1 MTVCGII
8 KPKHSSGNKGPKKGK
23 EININSH
30 QNHQSMTTTA
40 NQSASAMNL
49 TMVSLANIQPSAYNP
64 RKHYSEESLTELAES
79 IRQQGVLQPI
89 KVRPLADTDR
99 YEIIFGER
107 RYRAAQIA
115 GLAEIPATIAD
126 YSDEEAEE
134 IAITEN
140 LHRED
145 VTPIEEANAYQR
157 LIDSGRHDVSTLA
170 ILFGKCEN
178 YIRSRLKF
186 TALIPE
192 IADLMSAESISIGV
206 ANEICRY
213 GEDIQREVYEQH
225 LKAGGYNNWLGM
237 KATDIAEAI
246 QRNYTT
252 DLERY
257 RFDKSVCAQCP
268 SNTNHLLLF
277 SDGGCG
283 NCTNRKCLAER
294 VTSHIVD
301 EAIKAVDNDP
311 LIVICQRQYTSSAE
325 AVNRLKD
332 MGYDVVNVD
341 YVTRF
346 PYLADVPKAE
356 DFDTNEELE
365 AALVK
370 YDEAR
375 EQHNEAMSEL
385 NRKREDGEVTF
396 YVEIGSTDISFGY
409 IRNDRSNTS
418 GEKEE
423 SPIEKLDKKD
433 ARNKEI
439 AEEKAI
445 ADTKKKILEV
455 NMTDTKFSADEE
467 RMVYYFLL
475 SSLRKE
481 HYSEL
486 GVDGTD
492 YYLTEEL
499 KMKIVSNL
507 TARTKAIIR
516 RDYLLEKF
524 KDTTRGTAVATMFR
538 DFAKK
543 HMADELAVI
552 ESVHNEVYDKRHQR
566 IEEKKAALIK
576 EQEKEDT
583 PQEASE
589 TTEPTEAETQ
599 EIQTEETA
607 A

>member
-1 MTVCGII
+1 
-8 KPKHSSGNKGPKKGK
+8 
-23 EININSH
+23 
-30 QNHQSMTTTA
+30 MTTTA

-64 RKHYSEESLTELAES
+64 RKHYAEESLAELAES

-192 IADLMSAESISIGV
+192 IAELMSAESISIGV

-225 LKAGGYNNWLGM
+225 LKNTVGYNNWLGM

-252 DLERY
+252 DLGRY

-301 EAIKAVDNDP
+301 EAVKAVDNAP

-325 AVNRLKD
+325 AVSRLKD
-332 MGYDVVNVD
+332 LGYEVVNVD

-346 PYLADVPKAE
+346 PYLADAPKAE
-356 DFDTNEELE
+356 DFDTNEELVE
-365 AALVK
+365 ALAK
-370 YDEAR
+370 YDKAR
-375 EQHNEAMSEL
+375 EQHNEAMAEL
-385 NRKREDGEVTF
+385 NSRREDGEVTF
-396 YVEIGSTDISFGY
+396 YAEIGSTDITFGY
-409 IRNDRSNTS
+409 IQNDRSDTS
-418 GEKEE
+418 GKKAE
-423 SPIEKLDKKD
+423 SPIEKLEKKD

-439 AEEKAI
+439 AEEKTI

-455 NMTDTKFSADEE
+455 NMADTKFTADEE

-481 HYSEL
+481 HYAEL
-486 GVDGTD
+486 GVVERTSCHQ
-492 YYLTEEL
+492 YLTEEE

-543 HMADELAVI
+543 HMADELAEI

-576 EQEKEDT
+576 EQEKEDS
-583 PQEASE
+583 PREASE
-589 TTEPTEAETQ
+589 TAEPTEAEPQ

>member
-1 MTVCGII
+1 
-8 KPKHSSGNKGPKKGK
+8 
-23 EININSH
+23 
-30 QNHQSMTTTA
+30 MTTNA
-40 NQSASAMNL
+40 IQSESAMNL
-49 TMVSLANIQPSAYNP
+49 TMVALANIQPSAYNP
-64 RKHYSEESLTELAES
+64 RKHYSEESLAELAES

-89 KVRPLADTDR
+89 KVRPLADADR
-99 YEIIFGER
+99 YEIVFGER

-115 GLAEIPATIAD
+115 GLAEMPVTIAI

-157 LIDSGRHDVSTLA
+157 LIDSGRHDVSSLA
-170 ILFGKCEN
+170 ILFGKSEN

-192 IADLMSAESISIGV
+192 IADLMTAESISISV

-237 KATDIAEAI
+237 KANDIAEAI
-246 QRNYTT
+246 QRNYTNN
-252 DLERY
+252 LEHY

-283 NCTNRKCLAER
+283 NCSNRKCLAER
-294 VTSHIVD
+294 VTSLIVD
-301 EAIKAVDNDP
+301 EMIRAIENDP
-311 LIVICQRQYTSSAE
+311 RVVISHSSYSYNSE
-325 AVNRLKD
+325 AVSRLKD
-332 MGYDVVNVD
+332 MGHEVVATN

-346 PYLADVPKAE
+346 PKLAEAPEAE
-356 DFDTNEELE
+356 DYDTKEE
-365 AALVK
+365 
-370 YDEAR
+370 YDEALAEYEEAR
-375 EQHNEAMSEL
+375 EKHTEAMAEL
-385 NRKREDGEVTF
+385 NRRREDGEVTF
-396 YVEIGSTDISFGY
+396 YVEIGETDINSGY
-409 IRNDRSNTS
+409 LRNDRHTAS
-418 GEKEE
+418 GEKPA
-423 SPIEKLDKKD
+423 SPMEKLERQD

-455 NMTDTKFSADEE
+455 DMSDTKFSADEE

-481 HYSEL
+481 HYSEF
-486 GVDGTD
+486 GIDGTD
-492 YYLTEEL
+492 YCLTEEL

-524 KDTTRGTAVATMFR
+524 KDTTRGTAVATMFH

-543 HMADELAVI
+543 HMADELAEI
-552 ESVHNEVYDKRHQR
+552 ENTHKEVYDKRHQR

-576 EQEKEDT
+576 GQQKEDT
-583 PQEASE
+583 SE
-589 TTEPTEAETQ
+589 TTDTTEAEIP
-599 EIQTEETA
+599 EIQTGETA

>member
-1 MTVCGII
+1 
-8 KPKHSSGNKGPKKGK
+8 
-23 EININSH
+23 
-30 QNHQSMTTTA
+30 MTTTA
-40 NQSASAMNL
+40 IQSANAMNL
-49 TMVSLANIQPSAYNP
+49 TMVALANIQPSAYNP
-64 RKHYSEESLTELAES
+64 RKHYADESLAELAES

-89 KVRPLADTDR
+89 KVRPLAETDR
-99 YEIIFGER
+99 YEIVFGER

-115 GLAEIPATIAD
+115 GLAEIPVTIAA

-192 IADLMSAESISIGV
+192 IAELMTAESISIGV

-225 LKAGGYNNWLGM
+225 LKCAGGYGSWLGM
-237 KATDIAEAI
+237 KATEIAEAI
-246 QRNYTT
+246 QHNYTNN
-252 DLERY
+252 LEHY
-257 RFDKSVCAQCP
+257 GFDKSVCALCP

-283 NCTNRKCLAER
+283 NCTNRKCLAEK

-301 EAIKAVDNDP
+301 EAVKAVENDP
-311 LIVICQRQYTSSAE
+311 HIVLSHGKYCYNSE
-325 AVNRLKD
+325 AVNRLKE
-332 MGYDVVNVD
+332 MGHEVVATD

-346 PYLADVPKAE
+346 PKLDEAPDAE
-356 DFDTNEELE
+356 DYDTKEEYEE
-365 AALVK
+365 AIAEYEEV
-370 YDEAR
+370 R
-375 EQHNEAMSEL
+375 EKHTEAMAEL
-385 NRKREDGEVTF
+385 NRKRDSGEVTF
-396 YVEIGSTDISFGY
+396 YVEIGQSNLLFGY
-409 IRNDRSNTS
+409 ISHNRTTS
-418 GEKEE
+418 LGEKPL
-423 SPIEKLDKKD
+423 SPMEKLEKQD

-439 AEEKAI
+439 AEEKSI
-445 ADTKKKILEV
+445 DDTKKKILEV
-455 NMTDTKFSADEE
+455 NMSDTKFSADEE

-486 GVDGTD
+486 GIDSTNH
-492 YYLTEEL
+492 YLSEEL

-507 TARTKAIIR
+507 NARTKAIIR

-524 KDTTRGTAVATMFR
+524 KDTRRGTAVATMFH

-543 HMADELAVI
+543 HMSEELAEI
-552 ESVHNEVYDKRHQR
+552 ENIHNEVYDKRHQR
-566 IEEKKAALIK
+566 IEERKAALIK
-576 EQEKEDT
+576 EQQNEET
-583 PQEASE
+583 PEETSE
-589 TTEPTEAETQ
+589 TADITEAEIQ

>member
-1 MTVCGII
+1 
-8 KPKHSSGNKGPKKGK
+8 
-23 EININSH
+23 
-30 QNHQSMTTTA
+30 MTTTA
-40 NQSASAMNL
+40 IQSANAMNL
-49 TMVSLANIQPSAYNP
+49 TMVALANIQPSAYNP
-64 RKHYSEESLTELAES
+64 RKHYAEESLAELAES

-89 KVRPLADTDR
+89 KVRPLAEPDR
-99 YEIIFGER
+99 YEIVFGER

-115 GLAEIPATIAD
+115 GLAEIPVTIAA

-192 IADLMSAESISIGV
+192 IAELMTAESISIGV

-225 LKAGGYNNWLGM
+225 LKCAGGYGSWLGM
-237 KATDIAEAI
+237 KATEIAEAI
-246 QRNYTT
+246 QHHYTNN
-252 DLERY
+252 LEHY
-257 RFDKSVCAQCP
+257 SFDKSVCALCP

-283 NCTNRKCLAER
+283 NCTNRKCLAEK

-301 EAIKAVDNDP
+301 EAVKAVENDP
-311 LIVICQRQYTSSAE
+311 HIVLSHGKYCYNSE
-325 AVNRLKD
+325 AVNRLKG
-332 MGYDVVNVD
+332 MGYEVAATD

-346 PYLADVPKAE
+346 PKLDETPDAE
-356 DFDTNEELE
+356 DYDTKEEYEE
-365 AALVK
+365 AIAEYEEV
-370 YDEAR
+370 R
-375 EQHNEAMSEL
+375 EKHTEAMAEL
-385 NRKREDGEVTF
+385 NRKRDSGEVTF
-396 YVEIGSTDISFGY
+396 YVEIGQSNLLFGY
-409 IRNDRSNTS
+409 ISHNRTTS
-418 GEKEE
+418 LGEKPL
-423 SPIEKLDKKD
+423 SPMEKLEKQD

-439 AEEKAI
+439 AEEKSI
-445 ADTKKKILEV
+445 DDTKKKILEV
-455 NMTDTKFSADEE
+455 NMSDTKFSADEE

-486 GVDGTD
+486 GIDSTNH
-492 YYLTEEL
+492 YLSEEL

-507 TARTKAIIR
+507 NARTKAIIR

-524 KDTTRGTAVATMFR
+524 KDTRRGTTVATMFH

-543 HMADELAVI
+543 HMAEELAEI
-552 ESVHNEVYDKRHQR
+552 ENIHNEVYDKRHRR
-566 IEEKKAALIK
+566 IEERKAALIK
-576 EQEKEDT
+576 EQQNEET
-583 PQEASE
+583 PEETSE
-589 TTEPTEAETQ
+589 TADTTKTEVQ
-599 EIQTEETA
+599 EVQTEETA

>member
-1 MTVCGII
+1 
-8 KPKHSSGNKGPKKGK
+8 
-23 EININSH
+23 
-30 QNHQSMTTTA
+30 MTTTA
-40 NQSASAMNL
+40 IQSASAMNL
-49 TMVSLANIQPSAYNP
+49 TMVALANIQPSAYNP
-64 RKHYSEESLTELAES
+64 RKHYAEESLAELAES

-99 YEIIFGER
+99 YEIVFGER

-115 GLAEIPATIAD
+115 GLAEMPVTIAT

-192 IADLMSAESISIGV
+192 IAELMTAESISIGV

-225 LKAGGYNNWLGM
+225 LNNAGGYGSWLGM
-237 KATDIAEAI
+237 KATEIAEAI
-246 QRNYTT
+246 QYHYTNN
-252 DLERY
+252 LEHY
-257 RFDKSVCAQCP
+257 GFDKSVCALCP

-283 NCTNRKCLAER
+283 NCTNRKCLAEK

-301 EAIKAVDNDP
+301 EVIKVVENDP
-311 LIVICQRQYTSSAE
+311 RIVISHGKYSYNSE
-325 AVNRLKD
+325 AVTRLKD
-332 MGYDVVNVD
+332 MGHEVVTTD

-346 PYLADVPKAE
+346 PKLDEAPDADDYDTKEVYEEALA
-356 DFDTNEELE
+356 
-365 AALVK
+365 K
-370 YDEAR
+370 YEEAR
-375 EQHNEAMSEL
+375 EKYIEGMAKL
-385 NRKREDGEVTF
+385 NRRRDSGEVTF
-396 YVEIGSTDISFGY
+396 YVEIGQSDLSFGY
-409 IRNDRSNTS
+409 ISRNRATS
-418 GEKEE
+418 LGEKPL
-423 SPIEKLDKKD
+423 SPMEKLEKQD

-439 AEEKAI
+439 AEEKSI
-445 ADTKKKILEV
+445 DDTKKKILEV
-455 NMTDTKFSADEE
+455 NMSDTKFSADEE
-467 RMVYYFLL
+467 KMVYYFLL

-481 HYSEL
+481 HFSEL
-486 GVDGTD
+486 GIESTN
-492 YYLTEEL
+492 YYLTEEQKL
-499 KMKIVSNL
+499 KIISNL
-507 TARTKAIIR
+507 NARTKAIIR

-524 KDTTRGTAVATMFR
+524 KDTKRGTAVATMFH

-543 HMADELAVI
+543 HMADELAEI
-552 ESVHNEVYDKRHQR
+552 ENTHNEVYDKRHQR

-576 EQEKEDT
+576 EQQKEET
-583 PQEASE
+583 PEETSE
-589 TTEPTEAETQ
+589 TTDTTEAEIQ